1 MAEIGHAST
10 NARRPAAVVGRA
22 RAQHAMLPACVGGGH
37 CELVFLRGA
46 NRAHSSCVGGR
57 YFCEHVRVHGRR
69 QSNAR
74 VYVCCGVGRVRGNC
88 LCCGADHICA
98 RLACHSQRVVCLAY
112 LWRFPGV
119 FLAFSWPFL
128 VLFLSFVPIFLRIF
142 VCGVSA
148 YLFLCCVVCVFSAPV
163 YLRASLSSAHL

>member
-88 LCCGADHICA
+88 LCCSADHFCA

-112 LWRFPGV
+112 SWRFPGV
-119 FLAFSWPFL
+119 FLAFSWPLYQFSCAS
-128 VLFLSFVPIFLRIF
+128 LFVAFLRTSF
-142 VCGVSA
+142 FAVPCA
-148 YLFLCCVVCVFSAPV
+148 YSQHPCTYA
-163 YLRASLSSAHL
+163 LRCRQPTCKIQMLMC